1 MIQYAEILGYN
12 VSMYDFWNVVS
23 TVVMFVYLMLQA
35 KKFGKISLYAASQLS
50 PKRKM
55 LVSIW
60 ELLAIIVVAFAL
72 FRVLNP
78 AFAKWFTQGNAN
90 YYGSLTAWFI
100 GITVMTTIFKAS
112 PFLAHD
118 MFAPA
123 LPIQLFFAKLAC
135 LFFGCCSGGEKL
147 GTGYFN
153 WRTRR
158 FEFPIQLVEALVALA
173 LFVFLLLYQK
183 RNRIPGS
190 VFPVYLILYAVSR
203 FVTEFFRAD
212 LDNVLGPLDAYQILS
227 IVYVFLGAMLLGI
240 VWVCHHYGSYRTE
253 KTDSVR

>member
-1 MIQYAEILGYN
+1 MIQYAEIMGYN

-35 KKFGKISLYAASQLS
+35 KKFGDISPYVASQSS

-55 LVSIW
+55 QVSIG
-60 ELLAIIVVAFAL
+60 ELLAIIVVAFVL
-72 FRVLNP
+72 FMVLNT
-78 AFAKWFTQGNAN
+78 AFAKWFTQENAN

-100 GITVMTTIFKAS
+100 GITGMTVIFKTS
-112 PFLAHD
+112 PLLAHD
-118 MFAPA
+118 IFAPA

-135 LFFGCCSGGEKL
+135 LFFGCCSGFEKF

-153 WRTRR
+153 WQTRR
-158 FEFPIQLVEALVALA
+158 FEYPIQLVEALVALA
-173 LFVFLLLYQK
+173 LFVFLRLYQK

-190 VFPVYLILYAVSR
+190 VFPVYLILYSVSR

-227 IVYVFLGAMLLGI
+227 IVYAFLGAILLVA
-240 VWVCHHYGSYRTE
+240 VWVYHHHGSCRSE
-253 KTDSVR
+253 KSDSVR